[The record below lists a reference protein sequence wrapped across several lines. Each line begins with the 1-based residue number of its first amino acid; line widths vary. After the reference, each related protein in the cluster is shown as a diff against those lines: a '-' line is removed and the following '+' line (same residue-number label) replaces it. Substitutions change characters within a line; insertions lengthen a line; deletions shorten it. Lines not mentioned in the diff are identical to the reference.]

1 MVLQTVRTVCKTVLQ
16 DSSQRKDQWTQAFG
30 GRAGQRPGLCG
41 DAQDI
46 QPWPAARPARV
57 PALERVVSLPW
68 LSVVMPTYNG
78 AAYLTAALESILAQG
93 DDQIEIIAVDDG
105 STDATVALLES
116 STDRLPLRIVQ
127 RGRVGNWV
135 ANTNYGLSL
144 ARGEYVC
151 FLHQDDIWLHN
162 RLAIL
167 KDRLARGTAATLLL
181 HPAWFIDSTG
191 KRLGLWRC
199 PLPSSQHFLNPSL
212 VVERL
217 LVQNFISVAAPVVR
231 REAALRVGGLDE
243 DLWYMGDWDFWLK
256 LIAAGKTSY
265 CSRALSGFRIHP
277 LSQTVQRS
285 AQSAEFRRQHE
296 VVLYKHLEVWEKR
309 HPDQAAVRRAARFSV
324 EVNMV
329 LAAYVHG
336 QRPDWASLW
345 RSLRTLGVPE
355 WHRFLRDSRIVERVL
370 ARLRM
375 GMQRRPQSVH

>member
-1 MVLQTVRTVCKTVLQ
+1 
-16 DSSQRKDQWTQAFG
+16 
-30 GRAGQRPGLCG
+30 
-41 DAQDI
+41 
-46 QPWPAARPARV
+46 
-57 PALERVVSLPW
+57 
-68 LSVVMPTYNG
+68 MPTYNG
-78 AAYLTAALESILAQG
+78 AAYLTAALESIRAQG
-93 DDQIEIIAVDDG
+93 DQQIEIIAVDDG

-116 STDRLPLRIVQ
+116 FTDRLPLRIVQ
-127 RGRVGNWV
+127 RGRIGNWV
-135 ANTNYGLSL
+135 ANTNHGLSL

-151 FLHQDDIWLHN
+151 LLHQDDIWLPN

-167 KDRLARGTAATLLL
+167 KDLLARWLPATLLL
-181 HPAWFIDSTG
+181 HPACFIDSTG

-199 PLPSSQHFLNPSL
+199 PLPSSNTFLNPSL

-231 REAALRVGGLDE
+231 REVALRVGGLDE

-256 LIAAGKTSY
+256 LIAAGKTVY
-265 CSRALSGFRIHP
+265 CPRALSGFRIHS

-285 AQSAEFRRQHE
+285 AQAAEFRRQHE
-296 VVLYKHLEVWEKR
+296 VVLYKHLKLWEKL
-309 HPDQAAVRRAARFSV
+309 HPDTLAVRRAACFSV
-324 EVNMV
+324 ELNMV

-336 QRPDWASLW
+336 QRPDWLSLF

-375 GMQRRPQSVH
+375 GRRPGPDSVL